1 MKNNG
6 IKPKTWEEFSK
17 LKQEIESMLNK
28 EMDNDYLM
36 NLLIIEAKLIR
47 NGKTLEH
54 KTEEIKEEINIQKV
68 EIPFK
73 TIGDEK
79 DKTDDNSNSAI

>member
-1 MKNNG
+1 MKKNNG

-17 LKQEIESMLNK
+17 LKQEIETMLDK
-28 EMDNDYLM
+28 KMDNDYLM

-54 KTEEIKEEINIQKV
+54 KVEKIDIQKIGIPYDDIKEIFKKEIEIKK
-68 EIPFK
+68 
-73 TIGDEK
+73 
-79 DKTDDNSNSAI
+79 